1 MDRLLAR
8 LDRRFGRYAIEG
20 LPLFIAGGMAVVLLL
35 AYVRPQLLFLLML
48 SPRAVAE
55 GQVWRLV
62 TYLFL
67 PEGGVSLWTA
77 FNIYWIWMIGSS
89 LEAEWGAFKLNVY
102 YFVGMLGTTA
112 AALITGGAQGNSY
125 LNMSLLFAFATLFPN
140 VEILWFGI
148 ISIAM
153 KWFGWLGLAY
163 LLYEAATGDWA
174 VRAAIVASTSNYL
187 LFFWSDILRLDSR
200 RRAGRPRQSRGRERA
215 APCFDR
221 PAPEGHDS
229 GARLRGLRGD
239 RGRRG
244 GHSRVPL
251 REVPC
256 AHGRPDPNAL
266 PGACEESLSGAKG

>member
-112 AALITGGAQGNSY
+112 AAFIAGPQGNFY
-125 LNMSLLFAFATLFPN
+125 LNLSLLFALATLFPN

-187 LFFWSDILRLDSR
+187 LFFWSDILRLIRGGAQAGRGSRVGASAR
-200 RRAGRPRQSRGRERA
+200 RRVSTAPPPKDTTQARA
-215 APCFDR
+215 CAVCGATEADGADIRVCPCEKCR
-221 PAPEGHDS
+221 ALTGGQTRMLCLEH
-229 GARLRGLRGD
+229 ARN
-239 RGRRG
+239 
-244 GHSRVPL
+244 H
-251 REVPC
+251 
-256 AHGRPDPNAL
+256 
-266 PGACEESLSGAKG
+266 